1 MSATENGSTPEAVRP
16 KRRNVIGVVTSSRM
30 NKSIVVQVD
39 RKVLH
44 PRFKKY
50 IRRSTRYMA
59 HDEKNE
65 AGVGDKVLIVETR
78 PLSKRKSF
86 RLVEILER
94 AKLPDLLAAPGGQES
109 SS

>member
-1 MSATENGSTPEAVRP
+1 MSATENDSTAAAERA

-59 HDEKNE
+59 HDEKDE
-65 AGVGDKVLIVETR
+65 AGVGDKVRIEETR
-78 PLSKRKSF
+78 PMSKRKSF

-94 AKLPDLLAAPGGQES
+94 AKLPDLMSASGGQES
-109 SS
+109 SP